1 MPLEKLQEYAS
12 KRNKEFNVIRKG
24 NDTITYTHVSTGVFI
39 LDLALMGGIP
49 ENAVTTLVG
58 YQHSGKTTLA
68 YKIIAN
74 FQKKYDG
81 SSEDRPKKYCIFVDV
96 ERGFN
101 DVWAAA
107 NGVNT
112 EELYVIHPTNAEEA
126 VDYAAEAM
134 EDEDVCL
141 VVFDSIPALVG
152 GKELEKSAEDHPGI
166 GGVAMHAN
174 RMMRKVSHAIAKAHN
189 LGQKRTMICINQWRV
204 GISTGPT
211 PAARTM
217 PGGKYVRHYASVE
230 VEIFNVDK
238 DRKFAHDE
246 NGVQVADFN
255 VHSFKIHKN
264 RTGSSIV
271 EGEFKLIRNSAN
283 PLGLGAIDD
292 AFTVTTYSQKFG
304 LVGGAGTGWWLADP
318 ETGEVEKYKSKG
330 AIEELVRSDPEL
342 KAKLHYKAL
351 SIYRKSKGLSEHGW

>member
-1 MPLEKLQEYAS
+1 MPLEHLQEYAA
-12 KRNKEFNVIRKG
+12 KRNKEFTVIRKG
-24 NDTITYTHVSTGVFI
+24 SDSVTYTHVSTGVFI
-39 LDLALMGGIP
+39 VDFALMGGIP

-68 YKIIAN
+68 YKIIGE
-74 FQKKYDG
+74 FQRKYDG
-81 SSEDRPKKYCIFVDV
+81 SSPERPKKYCVFVDV

-101 DVWAAA
+101 DVWAKA
-107 NGVNT
+107 NGVDID
-112 EELYVIHPTNAEEA
+112 ELYVIHPTNAEEA

-134 EDEDVCL
+134 EDDDVCL

-174 RMMRKVSHAIAKAHN
+174 RMMRKVSHAIAKAYN
-189 LGQKRTMICINQWRV
+189 TGQKRTMICINQWRV

-230 VEIFNVDK
+230 IEIFNPDK
-238 DRKFAHDE
+238 DRKYAHDE

-255 VHSFKIHKN
+255 VHVFKIHKN
-264 RTGSSIV
+264 RTGSSIA

-292 AFTVTTYSQKFG
+292 AFTITTYAQKMG
-304 LVGGAGTGWWLADP
+304 IVGGAGQGWWFADP
-318 ETGEVEKYKSKG
+318 ETGEIEKFKKKSD
-330 AIEELVRSDPEL
+330 IEEKIRDDAIL
-342 KAKLHYKAL
+342 KKKVSHRVL
-351 SIYRKSKGLSEHGW
+351 SIYRKSKGMTEHGW